1 MAVVLRGV
9 ERWLGERKNP
19 EDGGR
24 EENRARRPPPVRRGR
39 VAWGTGGQSAERDR
53 SAGGALR
60 TFPGGN
66 GSNRGRCCSWEACFI
81 SSMTPNPLA
90 CTLC

>member
-24 EENRARRPPPVRRGR
+24 EENRARRPPPGRRGR
-39 VAWGTGGQSAERDR
+39 VAWGTGGQSAERIGVQGEL
-53 SAGGALR
+53 SAPFREVTVVTGAGAAPGKLAL
-60 TFPGGN
+60 FP
-66 GSNRGRCCSWEACFI
+66 A
-81 SSMTPNPLA
+81 
-90 CTLC
+90 